1 MDLRTRLIHSGLE
14 RTDGALVQP
23 VFQSATYES
32 VQAGSYDDIR
42 YLRLNNSPNHRDLAA
57 RLTAIT
63 GGEAAVV
70 AGSGMAAITT
80 TLMTLVRSGGHIL
93 AQDCLYGG
101 TLSFL
106 EEDAPAMGISVD
118 TVGRQRCATIRG
130 SSSWRACRT
139 QH

>member
-57 RLTAIT
+57 RT
-63 GGEAAVV
+63 GGAV
-70 AGSGMAAITT
+70 
-80 TLMTLVRSGGHIL
+80 
-93 AQDCLYGG
+93 
-101 TLSFL
+101 
-106 EEDAPAMGISVD
+106 
-118 TVGRQRCATIRG
+118 
-130 SSSWRACRT
+130 
-139 QH
+139 